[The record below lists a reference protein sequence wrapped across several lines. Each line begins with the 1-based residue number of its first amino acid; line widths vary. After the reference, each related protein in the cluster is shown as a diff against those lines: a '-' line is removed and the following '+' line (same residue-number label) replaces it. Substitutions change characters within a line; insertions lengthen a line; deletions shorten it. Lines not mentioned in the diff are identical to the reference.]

1 VPVVAAILARA
12 FLKEAIPPARLFG
25 IGLSVLGVG
34 LVSGAAPSGADPS
47 GAVLLG
53 DALTVGAVVAY
64 GAYAVQGRALRSGEG
79 HPAVVTTAASFAAG
93 LLFLLPLAA
102 GEAVL
107 LGAPGLGAQ
116 GWIVVAY
123 LGAVAF
129 ALPIF
134 LWNYALGHVPAS
146 AAAVY
151 INLVPVVGLASA
163 LLVGER
169 VGAVRLVGGTLTVA
183 GCCFSRPPCSPA
195 APSPYGVGLR
205 VVPVPTQGSVT
216 GVKIP
221 SSATIQGSGAVRL
234 ICGGTMTIRALIVED
249 EQNLVGLLRLHL
261 EREGFEVHEAL
272 DGRAALE
279 VARRVAPDVVVLD
292 WMLPELGGMEVLR
305 ELRGSSDAYVIMLT
319 ARTDE
324 VDRVVGLSTGA
335 DDYLTKPFSP
345 AELVARIRAMLR
357 RPRGAASATERRD
370 APLGFGDLT
379 VDTARREA
387 RLGGEA
393 VALTAMEFDLLATLA
408 SEPGIVFGR
417 DRLLEKLWGGD
428 YFGSDHVIDVH
439 VANVRKKLGDDPQ
452 DPRYVQTVRGVGY
465 RFRLS

>member
-1 VPVVAAILARA
+1 
-12 FLKEAIPPARLFG
+12 
-25 IGLSVLGVG
+25 
-34 LVSGAAPSGADPS
+34 
-47 GAVLLG
+47 
-53 DALTVGAVVAY
+53 
-64 GAYAVQGRALRSGEG
+64 
-79 HPAVVTTAASFAAG
+79 
-93 LLFLLPLAA
+93 
-102 GEAVL
+102 
-107 LGAPGLGAQ
+107 
-116 GWIVVAY
+116 
-123 LGAVAF
+123 
-129 ALPIF
+129 
-134 LWNYALGHVPAS
+134 
-146 AAAVY
+146 
-151 INLVPVVGLASA
+151 
-163 LLVGER
+163 
-169 VGAVRLVGGTLTVA
+169 
-183 GCCFSRPPCSPA
+183 
-195 APSPYGVGLR
+195 
-205 VVPVPTQGSVT
+205 
-216 GVKIP
+216 
-221 SSATIQGSGAVRL
+221 
-234 ICGGTMTIRALIVED
+234 MTIRALIVED